1 MIVNEIKN
9 LSKPFKLRGTIGEEK
24 NMVGEE
30 RRGWNWTQWKGH
42 DGAHGSVWPML
53 TNYFLKMKHW

>member
-9 LSKPFKLRGTIGEEK
+9 LSKPFKLRETIGEEE

-30 RRGWNWTQWKGH
+30 RRGWIEHNEKAMMEHTALY
-42 DGAHGSVWPML
+42 DRC
-53 TNYFLKMKHW
+53 